1 MMDGGAMMK
10 LKVMDAIILCK
21 EIFIMENSNKERDM
35 EMDNTLIRTEIV
47 TMESGILML
56 SRGMGV

>member
-1 MMDGGAMMK
+1 
-10 LKVMDAIILCK
+10 
-21 EIFIMENSNKERDM
+21 MENSNKERDM